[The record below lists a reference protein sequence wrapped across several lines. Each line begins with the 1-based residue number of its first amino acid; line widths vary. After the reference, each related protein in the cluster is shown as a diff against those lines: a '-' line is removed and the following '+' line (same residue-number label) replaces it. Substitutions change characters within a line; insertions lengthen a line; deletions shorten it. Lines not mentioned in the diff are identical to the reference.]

1 MGIHTA
7 PAFSKRLCST
17 IVRHVFREFP
27 LCLRLGASACS
38 STRSAGDP
46 RLEVK
51 ESEYYSK
58 ESVRTLDPVQGLHV
72 DGEGSDVREEGSE
85 GFKGHEGFEAE
96 SEIHDEFGDGFYD
109 NWEEKAIN
117 KIVDLDCMNPKKI
130 TVEVIKSVH
139 LSDREI
145 AFLFY
150 NLYTKM
156 NGFAAQR
163 YRSRCNLNNELTQQ
177 SFGFRK
183 ERMCDGVEVAD
194 RKREPKPETR
204 CGCEAEIHT
213 HVDKDSDK

>member
-1 MGIHTA
+1 M
-7 PAFSKRLCST
+7 
-17 IVRHVFREFP
+17 
-27 LCLRLGASACS
+27 
-38 STRSAGDP
+38 

-163 YRSRCNLNNELTQQ
+163 ELCVLAFAPVDDFVDVIAKLRNEILHLKGKRLSPSGEGADPLVSSTLEDCIRDPQIDEVDWLRSHWSGHDASEKHEDESCEEDHYLNVSL
-177 SFGFRK
+177 S
-183 ERMCDGVEVAD
+183 
-194 RKREPKPETR
+194 EP
-204 CGCEAEIHT
+204 
-213 HVDKDSDK
+213 